1 MIQLQNFSFERFI
14 LVHYVDPDRVV
25 VNHHRHL
32 PNFLAVLEKHVLD
45 VVLDFRVSADGV
57 GWQIVNWLLLD
68 KVSHRGGLLDGDLTR
83 LTRLHLGGVVD
94 DLASVLGPRRHH
106 SAARMVL
113 PPLRLTRLTGHH
125 DLLGR
130 PCVPLLTPGVLDML
144 LLVSLLD
151 DALVLEP
158 DLALTH
164 HRPLD
169 LARPH
174 LHVSD
179 VGLRLDR
186 ALGPQED
193 GAHWDPGL
201 VTSWPW
207 LYPVPHCLLHPRLAR
222 PRPHLAR
229 PDDVV
234 SLTSPRV
241 LATDDEGPG
250 LATAR
255 VDHLR
260 HLDLLLGL
268 RLRPDHLD
276 APGGAWSDHHLAPAR
291 CLLPHRGPL
300 SDLTSLRPRPLL
312 HRARGHVIL
321 RLGPRL
327 TLGHHLRLGRGRTVR
342 LGVRRRHDL
351 GPAPRP
357 HRLTADHLLRVGTC
371 HAVLLGRMLWLL
383 LLVIVVVLLR
393 MRWLRRVLLDL
404 MVLGRLLWVLADIVL
419 LIMLVVV
426 GVVVHVMGVLLLRL

>member
-1 MIQLQNFSFERFI
+1 MLRE
-14 LVHYVDPDRVV
+14 
-25 VNHHRHL
+25 
-32 PNFLAVLEKHVLD
+32 HVLD
-45 VVLDFRVSADGV
+45 VVLNVGVLAYGADRH
-57 GWQIVNWLLLD
+57 IVYWLLLD
-68 KVSHRGGLLDGDLTR
+68 KSSHRGGLLNGDLAR
-83 LTRLHLGGVVD
+83 LTRLHLGAVVD
-94 DLASVLGPRRHH
+94 DLAPVLRPRRHH

-125 DLLGR
+125 DLLGP
-130 PCVPLLTPGVLDML
+130 PCVSLLTPGVLDML

-193 GAHWDPGL
+193 GAHRDPGL
-201 VTSWPW
+201 VTSGRPG

-222 PRPHLAR
+222 LWPHLAW

-234 SLTSPRV
+234 SLTSARV
-241 LATDDEGPG
+241 LTTDDEGPG

-260 HLDLLLGL
+260 HLYLLLGL
-268 RLRPDHLD
+268 RLCPDHLYS
-276 APGGAWSDHHLAPAR
+276 PGGAGSDHHLAPAR

-312 HRARGHVIL
+312 H
-321 RLGPRL
+321 
-327 TLGHHLRLGRGRTVR
+327 
-342 LGVRRRHDL
+342 
-351 GPAPRP
+351 
-357 HRLTADHLLRVGTC
+357 
-371 HAVLLGRMLWLL
+371 
-383 LLVIVVVLLR
+383 
-393 MRWLRRVLLDL
+393 
-404 MVLGRLLWVLADIVL
+404 
-419 LIMLVVV
+419 
-426 GVVVHVMGVLLLRL
+426 